1 MKNILVLF
9 LLSLS
14 FAYSQDTEPT
24 SWEFIWGHSSTPRPF
39 DVDSF
44 QQKSVMVG
52 FQWGGS
58 TRMNNALGN
67 NASTICT
74 KNLCFFLS

>member
-14 FAYSQDTEPT
+14 FAYSQDSEPT
-24 SWEFIWGHSSTPRPF
+24 SWNFAWGHSTTPRPF
-39 DVDSF
+39 DNDSSK
-44 QQKSVMVG
+44 QKSIMTG

-58 TRMNNALGN
+58 SQMNNAFIL
-67 NASTICT
+67 I
-74 KNLCFFLS
+74 